1 MPLSELRDRRI
12 LVVEDE
18 YLVAVSLCEALQD
31 AGSQVIGPVT
41 SVDTAIKAI
50 EARPQIDAAV
60 VDINLGGVK
69 AYVVADLLVA
79 RSIPFIFTSGYEQ
92 DALTAR
98 YPSIRNCQKPYAM
111 ATVGAALSGALR
123 EARDGGG

>member
-98 YPSIRNCQKPYAM
+98 YPRIRNCQKSYAM
-111 ATVGAALSGALR
+111 ATVGVALSGALR
-123 EARDGGG
+123 EARAGGD